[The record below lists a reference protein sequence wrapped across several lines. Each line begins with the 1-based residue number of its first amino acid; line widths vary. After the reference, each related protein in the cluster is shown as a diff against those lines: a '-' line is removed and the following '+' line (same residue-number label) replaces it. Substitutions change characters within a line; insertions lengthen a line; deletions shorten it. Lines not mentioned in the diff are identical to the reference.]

1 MTHANTH
8 GHLST
13 ETLQAF
19 LEGELSRRETS
30 TTEEHLAACARCSAE
45 LDGWRVLFADLGDLS
60 AHRPHEGFH
69 DRVMANVSMP
79 ESMSLGARVRDRIGG
94 LSTGSHVAADVLQ
107 DFIEGSLAA
116 RRAERVEAHLTACSE
131 CAHEADVWLG
141 VMRRLDELPSFAPAE
156 EFADR
161 VIAEVQMPEA
171 LSLVARLRGRFTG
184 FAGPSPEHV
193 PTGLLQDLV
202 DGALPNK
209 AVARIEAHVADC
221 LVCTN
226 ELAAWRSISVRLGS
240 LEQFAPSEHFRE
252 RVMEAVLAT
261 REQTSVAQR
270 PAWSRLAAAAGRW
283 VPQTREAWA
292 ALSGVAVTPVVIVGL
307 MAYAVFSHPT
317 LTVGSLLSF
326 ARWQVSD
333 LATAALTALSAAA
346 LQNASGL
353 GVSTFLEML
362 VAAPVLVAG
371 GVLIYTV
378 ASAFAVRVL
387 WRNLYAH
394 ASSAS

>member
-1 MTHANTH
+1 
-8 GHLST
+8 
-13 ETLQAF
+13 
-19 LEGELSRRETS
+19 
-30 TTEEHLAACARCSAE
+30 
-45 LDGWRVLFADLGDLS
+45 
-60 AHRPHEGFH
+60 
-69 DRVMANVSMP
+69 
-79 ESMSLGARVRDRIGG
+79 
-94 LSTGSHVAADVLQ
+94 
-107 DFIEGSLAA
+107 
-116 RRAERVEAHLTACSE
+116 
-131 CAHEADVWLG
+131 
-141 VMRRLDELPSFAPAE
+141 
-156 EFADR
+156 
-161 VIAEVQMPEA
+161 
-171 LSLVARLRGRFTG
+171 
-184 FAGPSPEHV
+184 
-193 PTGLLQDLV
+193 LLQDLV

-252 RVMEAVLAT
+252 RVVEAVLAT
-261 REQTSVAQR
+261 QEQTSVAQR

-353 GVSTFLEML
+353 GVSTLLEML

>member
-1 MTHANTH
+1 MTHADTNS
-8 GHLST
+8 HLSA

-19 LEGELSRRETS
+19 LEGELSGRETS
-30 TTEEHLAACARCSAE
+30 TTEKHLAGCARCSAE
-45 LDGWRVLFADLGDLS
+45 LDGWRVLFTDLGDLS

-79 ESMSLGARVRDRIGG
+79 ESISLGARVRDRIGE
-94 LSTGSHVAADVLQ
+94 LSTGSHVAEEVLQ

-116 RRAERVEAHLTACSE
+116 RRAERVEAHLTACST

-141 VMRRLDELPSFAPAE
+141 VMRRLDDLPSFAPTGS
-156 EFADR
+156 FADR
-161 VIAEVQMPEA
+161 VIAEVHISEA
-171 LSLVARLRGRFTG
+171 SSLVGRLREFFNGVAGR
-184 FAGPSPEHV
+184 SSEHV

-226 ELAAWRSISVRLGS
+226 ELAAWRSVSVRLDG

-252 RVMEAVLAT
+252 RVMETVLAT
-261 REQTSVAQR
+261 QEQTSVAQR

-292 ALSGVAVTPVVIVGL
+292 ALSGVAVTPVVIMGL
-307 MAYAVFSHPT
+307 MAYTVFSHPT
-317 LTVGSLLSF
+317 LTAWSLLSF

-333 LATAALTALSAAA
+333 LATGALTALSGAA

-353 GVSTFLEML
+353 GVSTLLEML
-362 VAAPVLVAG
+362 VAAPLLVAG
-371 GVLIYTV
+371 GVIIYTV

-387 WRNLYAH
+387 WKNLYDH
-394 ASSAS
+394 ASPAS